1 MKYVKIKISTKVVDM
16 RIEEQ
21 LKYIDELFHK
31 NKHKAKKE
39 PKRDRQWVWLIVAT
53 DIAFIEIAAAMA
65 AVISL
70 MR

>member
-39 PKRDRQWVWLIVAT
+39 PKDRQWVWLIVAT